1 MKSIVIQARGIYIL
15 LKKNIIIC
23 RLSRFRIIIFMLFIF
38 SLPLAAADE
47 GIRDNSYNW
56 FWFFYEHSTHEFGEN
71 TVYRPFYMN
80 MDYKEGSFQASLM
93 PFIFTRYKDDK
104 YDRVRAFLGLYA
116 SDDYTHADKKE
127 DYDSGFFPL
136 YLYGNGE
143 REKDKYFFLYPFGG
157 TFKGK
162 LGHDEISPY
171 LFPGFLLF
179 VFYPPSGLFTWQAL
193 AWGLLSLVPVYTEYN
208 FKDYHAQA
216 WFWPFIQR
224 GKSDK
229 RDDFRF
235 LPFYAHNSKEGWYD
249 NYSYLLLI
257 NYRKTFFRN
266 DVRYTF
272 FFFPFY
278 GRKWSDSGDVSAT
291 TILWPFFSWG
301 YNKKRGETQYN
312 LPWPLVQIMDSKKPE
327 IRKRIFFPFYGR
339 YSYNNY
345 ESFFVTPLYF
355 RIKKETEFFSSAYY
369 YNFIICWYFKRE
381 YKAEHD
387 YYGNSWRYFKLWPI
401 VQTEWNDKG
410 LFAIN
415 VLSLLPFRDTGGYEK
430 LYQPFWTLFEYRRS
444 PEGDKHLGILFRTY
458 YQVWND
464 DYFKMKIPFIVSYE
478 KRNDRIRDFTI
489 LLSAFGYEN
498 EPAGTYLRLFW
509 LPLKIGDGTGE
520 EDIADAD
527 AVGDLFFAAEGD
539 NPYYRLNY
547 NHGSFADSG
556 ISDKA
561 FVEMNI
567 F

>member
-1 MKSIVIQARGIYIL
+1 MGVKGL
-15 LKKNIIIC
+15 LYNKKLNLKIC
-23 RLSRFRIIIFMLFIF
+23 RIPIILSLLVLI
-38 SLPLAAADE
+38 SLPLSASGRNSSE
-47 GIRDNSYNW
+47 KSYNW
-56 FWFFYEHSTHEFGEN
+56 FWFFYEHSLHEFGEN
-71 TVYRPFYMN
+71 RVYRPFYMN
-80 MDYKEGSFQASLM
+80 MDYKKGTFQASLM
-93 PFIFTRYKDDK
+93 PFIFTRYKDDN

-116 SDDYTHADKKE
+116 SDDYTHSDKKD

-136 YLYGNGE
+136 YLYGNGGK
-143 REKDKYFFLYPFGG
+143 EKDRYFFLYPFGG

-179 VFYPPSGLFTWQAL
+179 VFYPPSSLFTWQAL

-216 WFWPFIQR
+216 WFWPLIQR
-224 GKSDK
+224 GKSEN

-235 LPFYAHNSKEGWYD
+235 LPFYAHNSKDGWYD

-257 NYRKTFFRN
+257 NYRKTFFRD
-266 DVRYTF
+266 DVSYTF
-272 FFFPFY
+272 FFLPFY

-312 LPWPLVQIMDSKKPE
+312 LPWPLVQIMDSEKPE

-387 YYGNSWRYFKLWPI
+387 YYGNSWRYFKLWPL
-401 VQTEWNDKG
+401 VQSEWSDNG

-415 VLSLLPFRDTGGYEK
+415 ILSLLPFRDTGGYEK
-430 LYQPFWTLFEYRRS
+430 LYQPFWTIFEYRKS
-444 PEGDKHLGILFRTY
+444 PHGDKHLGILFRTY

-464 DYFKMKIPFIVSYE
+464 NYFKMKVPFIISYE
-478 KRNDRIRDFTI
+478 KKNDKIRDFTI

-498 EPAGTYLRLFW
+498 EAAGTYIRFFW

-520 EDIADAD
+520 NDVADAD
-527 AVGDLFFAAEGD
+527 VDKNIFFAGD
-539 NPYYRLNY
+539 EYNPYFGFNY
-547 NHGSFADSG
+547 NHSSLSDTGL
-556 ISDKA
+556 SDKA
-561 FVEMNI
+561 FVKRNI